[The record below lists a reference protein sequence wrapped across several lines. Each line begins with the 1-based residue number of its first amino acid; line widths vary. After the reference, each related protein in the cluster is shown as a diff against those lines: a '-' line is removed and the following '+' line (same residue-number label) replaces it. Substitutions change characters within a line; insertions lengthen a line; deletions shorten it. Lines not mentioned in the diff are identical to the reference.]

1 MSAPDLGSLDLD
13 ATFRAFEAAT
23 NEKAI
28 TAEVLG
34 CLIKAAFD
42 SDLCL
47 QGDRPIEFYE
57 PGIGEGVQAANTAR
71 ALHHITGR
79 KVDISADEPS
89 SDFLEAAAQRLI
101 TLPFVERFNL
111 QVRDA
116 FAERALPLGIVHV
129 AVLSHMLCY
138 APEGAAVGRVLGPIV
153 EALADDGLVFL
164 VNNQSDSNFPKL
176 MARYGG
182 LALPDPVPDVV
193 RAAEQLDLTLLSFG
207 YRAAVNFGD
216 VRLLERLRAFDQSSE
231 ADVVRTARLVEA
243 LCQRSLADLKRDG
256 RLNEALEDV
265 KAALDEKARFEIRG
279 LVQVI
284 PSRVLA
290 RSAAALTK
298 LSASLDQAAALIPDI
313 ERRHP
318 VPTLD

>member
-1 MSAPDLGSLDLD
+1 MSARSLGSLDLD

-34 CLIKAAFD
+34 CLMKAAFD
-42 SDLCL
+42 SGLCL

-71 ALHHITGR
+71 ALHDITGR
-79 KVDISADEPS
+79 KVSISADEPS
-89 SDFLEAAAQRLI
+89 SDFVAAAGQRLRA
-101 TLPFVERFNL
+101 LPFVERVDL

-116 FAERALPLGIVHV
+116 FATRARPLGTLNV

-164 VNNQSDSNFPKL
+164 VNNKSGSSFAEL
-176 MARYGG
+176 MARYGT

-193 RAAEQLDLTLLSFG
+193 RATERLDLALLSFG
-207 YRAAVNFGD
+207 YGASVNFKD
-216 VRLLERLRAFDQSSE
+216 ARLLERLRALWNDDA
-231 ADVVRTARLVEA
+231 ADVVRTARLVET
-243 LCQRSLADLKRDG
+243 LCQRSLSDLARDG
-256 RLNEALEDV
+256 RLNDALDDV
-265 KAALDEKARFEIRG
+265 KAALNDKARFEIRG
-279 LVQVI
+279 LIQII
-284 PSRVLA
+284 PSRALA
-290 RSAAALTK
+290 RSEAAFEELR
-298 LSASLDQAAALIPDI
+298 ASLDRAASLIPDI

-318 VPTLD
+318 VPSVD